1 MGSSSMLDIVGSF
14 IVGGALLVM
23 ALRLN
28 SQAAEATAIYGGN
41 YILQRNMTALVDIL
55 EFEFRKIGYCKDW
68 TKVADPT
75 RSIRIAEMNRIR
87 FLTDIPSSGNPLGD
101 GNLDSITYWVG
112 ATSEL
117 ASTPNPFDRFLYRQV
132 NNGTPERLNLGLTQ
146 FQFNYFDA
154 LNDPVPFP
162 ITDPRKV
169 YLMQVSVAVQTAT
182 PYQQEYVMDSSAY
195 DVFWKQI
202 RLVTKNLKNR

>member
-41 YILQRNMTALVDIL
+41 YILQKNLTALVDIL

-75 RSIRIAEMNRIR
+75 KSIRIAELNRIR
-87 FLTDIPSSGNPLGD
+87 FLTDVPTSGNPLGD

-112 ATSEL
+112 DTSEL
-117 ASTPNPFDRFLYRQV
+117 ASTPNPNDKYLYRQV
-132 NNGTPERLNLGLTQ
+132 NNGTAERLNLGLTQ
-146 FQFNYFDA
+146 FQFSYFDA
-154 LNDPVPFP
+154 MNDPLPFP

-182 PYQQEYVMDSSAY
+182 PYEQEYVMDSSAY

>member
-1 MGSSSMLDIVGSF
+1 
-14 IVGGALLVM
+14 
-23 ALRLN
+23 
-28 SQAAEATAIYGGN
+28 
-41 YILQRNMTALVDIL
+41 MTALIDIL

-75 RSIRIAEMNRIR
+75 KSIRVAELNRIR
-87 FLTDIPSSGNPLGD
+87 FLTDIPSSGNPYGD
-101 GNLDSITYWVG
+101 GNLDSITYSVG
-112 ATSEL
+112 DTSEL
-117 ASTPNPFDRFLYRQV
+117 ASTPNPFDKYLYRQV
-132 NNGTPERLNLGLTQ
+132 NTGTVEKLNLGLTQ

-154 LNDPVPFP
+154 LNDPLPFP

-182 PYQQEYVMDSSAY
+182 PYEQEYIMDSSAY
-195 DVFWKQI
+195 DVLWKQI